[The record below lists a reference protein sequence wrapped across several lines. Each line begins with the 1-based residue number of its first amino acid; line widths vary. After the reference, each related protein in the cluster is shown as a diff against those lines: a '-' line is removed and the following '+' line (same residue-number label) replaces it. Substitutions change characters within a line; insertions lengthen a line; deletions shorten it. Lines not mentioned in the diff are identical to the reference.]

1 MVFLGL
7 LYTFHETLIGLSD
20 VTSST
25 VLLRVISFQNL
36 PLKQTEAI
44 HLTNFLELSMRYL
57 NN

>member
-25 VLLRVISFQNL
+25 VLLRFISFQNL
-36 PLKQTEAI
+36 PLKQTEEI
-44 HLTNFLELSMRYL
+44 HLTNFLELSMRCL